1 MGRLSPK
8 NMSVPK
14 ITYFAARGRAEL
26 ARVVLATAGVEWEE
40 EHLNPE
46 SLAAL
51 KETGKLAFGQ
61 VPLYEDGDVTLVQSM
76 TIVRY
81 IARKYNLYGDL
92 KQGAI
97 ADLVL
102 DGWGDVLAKFI
113 PLVYPTKNEEGLA
126 AFVKDVAPAKVAD
139 FERIAVKYAEGGL
152 IGGESPVLADLAL
165 FLVAEGVIDDLEW
178 VKAEDVP
185 ALQALKEKVA
195 SNPNLAAYIS
205 SEKRFPARKL

>member
-14 ITYFAARGRAEL
+14 ITYFAARGRVEL

-61 VPLYEDGDVTLVQSM
+61 VPLYEDGDVTLVRS
-76 TIVRY
+76 

-165 FLVAEGVIDDLEW
+165 FLVAEGVIVDLEW